1 MLCSKIGDC
10 PKDQLESAGIRVSD
24 EWAYEY
30 IESAISAHYAR
41 EYGDGAAGAPG
52 LRRITGR
59 DNGKQKESGHGL

>member
-30 IESAISAHYAR
+30 IESAISTHYAR
-41 EYGDGAAGAPG
+41 EYGMAPQA
-52 LRRITGR
+52 RRA
-59 DNGKQKESGHGL
+59 